1 MTHFTF
7 HESFFTVVA
16 YSAGTAEDR
25 RGGIPP
31 CAADRCLSLRALAH
45 IPNKL
50 APNHKTSS
58 SHLLYWFRL
67 ASLAMR

>member
-1 MTHFTF
+1 VTPFTF

-50 APNHKTSS
+50 APNHKT
-58 SHLLYWFRL
+58 
-67 ASLAMR
+67 